1 GAYASVGAGGV
12 YRCRA
17 CGAELFR
24 SGEKFESHCG
34 WPSFYQP
41 SSDDAVVL
49 IEDRS
54 LGTMRTEVRCASCD
68 SHLGHVFEGEGY
80 PVPTDQRWCINSIS
94 LTLEPADGE
103 GAAAAAGGT
112 APPRSRACPHRSP
125 ACRATARI
133 YGARPR
139 LSATR
144 VIRTRAARG
153 MRQRCG

>member
-1 GAYASVGAGGV
+1 MEKVQRTDAEWRQHLTPQEYRVLRQAGTEAPWTGEYTATKTEGA

-24 SGEKFESHCG
+24 SAEKFESHCG

-54 LGTMRTEVRCASCD
+54 LGATRTEVRCARCD

-80 PVPTDQRWCINSIS
+80 PVPTDQRWCINSVS
-94 LTLEPADGE
+94 LSLEPVTGDGNSS
-103 GAAAAAGGT
+103 G
-112 APPRSRACPHRSP
+112 P
-125 ACRATARI
+125 A
-133 YGARPR
+133 
-139 LSATR
+139 
-144 VIRTRAARG
+144 
-153 MRQRCG
+153 